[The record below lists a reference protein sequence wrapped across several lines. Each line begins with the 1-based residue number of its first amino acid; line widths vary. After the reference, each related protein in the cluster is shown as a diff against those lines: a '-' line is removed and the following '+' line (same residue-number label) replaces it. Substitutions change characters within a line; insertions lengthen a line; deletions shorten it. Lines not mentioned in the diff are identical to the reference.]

1 MEGSDR
7 RPVSERRLF
16 YQYVLPSIVA
26 FALSGVYAI
35 VDGFF
40 VGNMTGDLGLSAINV
55 AYPVVALL
63 QSVGTGIGMGAAVYY
78 SIHLAEGDEAR
89 ARGYLATAWWL
100 LVLASAVLT
109 VGTYAAAGPIMRLF
123 GAQGAI
129 HAYGTE
135 YLRVIALGAALQ
147 ILGVGLVPCLRNY
160 GGAVWAMV
168 AMVAGFVTNIALDWL
183 FVWVY
188 DWGMTGAALATDIGQ
203 GATVLIAVVYALRKG
218 RFYLRLPRGAV
229 GETFRG
235 IVRIG
240 LAPFGLTL
248 TPNLSL
254 VLVNRFSAAYGGE
267 PAIAAYACIAYIIC
281 IIYLV
286 LQGVGDGCQ
295 PLMSRYYGEGRP
307 DALRRVRAMAYRFA
321 LLLAVVGG
329 AALFLGRDLVGPLF
343 GTSPQVGADIA
354 AIVPI
359 FLVSVPF
366 VAVTRI
372 ATASFYATEK
382 SVLSYLLT
390 FLEPA
395 AMLAFLLVLPAH
407 CGGQPMV
414 WWSVVLARIV
424 SAVLAMA
431 LTRWEGR
438 RSQQRVELVQ

>member
-1 MEGSDR
+1 MT
-7 RPVSERRLF
+7 ERRLF
-16 YQYVLPSIVA
+16 YHYVVPSIVA

-55 AYPVVALL
+55 AYPVVAFL

-78 SIHLAEGDEAR
+78 SIHLAEGNEER
-89 ARGYLATAWWL
+89 AKGYLATAWWL

-123 GAQGAI
+123 GAEGAI
-129 HAYGTE
+129 HACGTE

-160 GGAVWAMV
+160 GGALWAMV
-168 AMVAGFVTNIALDWL
+168 AMATGFLVNIALDWL
-183 FVWVY
+183 FVWSY

-203 GATVLIAVVYALRKG
+203 GATLLIAVLYALRRR

-229 GETFRG
+229 GETCRG

-240 LAPFGLTL
+240 LAPFGLAL

-254 VLVNRFSAAYGGE
+254 VLVNRSSAVYGGE
-267 PAIAAYACIAYIIC
+267 RAIAAYACIAYVIC

-295 PLMSRYYGEGRP
+295 PLMSRYYGEGRT
-307 DALRRVRAMAYRFA
+307 DKLRCVRAMAYRFA
-321 LLLAVVGG
+321 LLLAVAGG
-329 AALFLGRDLVGPLF
+329 AALFLGRRMIGPLF
-343 GTSPQVGADIA
+343 GTSIQVGADIA
-354 AIVPI
+354 AIVPV

-382 SVLSYLLT
+382 SALSYLLT

-395 AMLAFLLVLPAH
+395 AMLGFLLVLPPLL
-407 CGGQPMV
+407 GGQPMV
-414 WWSVVLARIV
+414 WWSVVFARIV
-424 SAVLAMA
+424 SAVLALA
-431 LTRWEGR
+431 LTWWESAHSS
-438 RSQQRVELVQ
+438 RSSASSVRMR

>member
-1 MEGSDR
+1 
-7 RPVSERRLF
+7 
-16 YQYVLPSIVA
+16 
-26 FALSGVYAI
+26 
-35 VDGFF
+35 
-40 VGNMTGDLGLSAINV
+40 
-55 AYPVVALL
+55 
-63 QSVGTGIGMGAAVYY
+63 MGAAVYY

-135 YLRVIALGAALQ
+135 YLRVIALGAVLQ

-203 GATVLIAVVYALRKG
+203 GATVLTVVVYALRKG

-229 GETFRG
+229 GETCRG

-286 LQGVGDGCQ
+286 LQGVGDGC
-295 PLMSRYYGEGRP
+295 PTRSAAAGRW
-307 DALRRVRAMAYRFA
+307 R
-321 LLLAVVGG
+321 
-329 AALFLGRDLVGPLF
+329 
-343 GTSPQVGADIA
+343 
-354 AIVPI
+354 
-359 FLVSVPF
+359 
-366 VAVTRI
+366 
-372 ATASFYATEK
+372 TASPSCWRSSGARPC
-382 SVLSYLLT
+382 SS
-390 FLEPA
+390 
-395 AMLAFLLVLPAH
+395 
-407 CGGQPMV
+407 GGT
-414 WWSVVLARIV
+414 WSGRC
-424 SAVLAMA
+424 SGPPR
-431 LTRWEGR
+431 RWGPTSR
-438 RSQQRVELVQ
+438 RSCRSSWSRSRSSPSRASRRRASTRRRRASCPTS

>member
-1 MEGSDR
+1 MT
-7 RPVSERRLF
+7 ERRQF
-16 YQYVLPSIVA
+16 YHYVLPSIVA

-63 QSVGTGIGMGAAVYY
+63 QSVGTGIGIGAAVYY

-100 LVLASAVLT
+100 LVLVSAVLT

-307 DALRRVRAMAYRFA
+307 DAL
-321 LLLAVVGG
+321 
-329 AALFLGRDLVGPLF
+329 FLGRDLVGPLF

>member
-1 MEGSDR
+1 MT
-7 RPVSERRLF
+7 ERRQF
-16 YQYVLPSIVA
+16 YHYVLPSIVA

-55 AYPVVALL
+55 AYPVVAFL
-63 QSVGTGIGMGAAVYY
+63 QAVGTGIGMGAAVYY
-78 SIHLAEGDEAR
+78 SIHLAEGNEER
-89 ARGYLATAWWL
+89 ARGYLAAAWWL
-100 LVLASAVLT
+100 LLLAGAALT
-109 VGTYAAAGPIMRLF
+109 VGTYAAAGPVMRLF
-123 GAQGAI
+123 GAEGAI
-129 HAYGTE
+129 HACGTE
-135 YLRVIALGAALQ
+135 YLRIIALGAVVQ
-147 ILGVGLVPCLRNY
+147 VLGVGLVPCLRNY

-168 AMVAGFVTNIALDWL
+168 AMVAGFGTNIALDWL

-203 GATVLIAVVYALRKG
+203 GATALIAVVYAVRKG

-229 GETFRG
+229 GETCRG
-235 IVRIG
+235 IARIG

-295 PLMSRYYGEGRP
+295 PLMSRCYGAGRT
-307 DALRRVRAMAYRFA
+307 DALRRVRARAYRFA
-321 LLLAVVGG
+321 LLLAVIGG
-329 AALFLGRDLVGPLF
+329 AALFLGRGMIGPLF

-366 VAVTRI
+366 VAVVRI
-372 ATASFYATEK
+372 ATASFYATEQ
-382 SVLSYLLT
+382 SALSYLLT

-395 AMLAFLLVLPAH
+395 AMLGFLLVLPAH
-407 CGGQPMV
+407 CGGQPMI

-424 SAVLAMA
+424 SAVLALA
-431 LTRWEGR
+431 LTWWESAHSSASSSSSER
-438 RSQQRVELVQ
+438 MR